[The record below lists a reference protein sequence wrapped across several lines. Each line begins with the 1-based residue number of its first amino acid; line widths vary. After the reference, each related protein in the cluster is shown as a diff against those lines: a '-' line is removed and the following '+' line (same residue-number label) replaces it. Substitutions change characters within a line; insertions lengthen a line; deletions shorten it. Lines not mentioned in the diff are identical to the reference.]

1 MRAMKRTALRFVS
14 PWIPA
19 AALALAA
26 CRFEASASRETTD
39 AQGRTVVE
47 SRHTEGGIPD
57 RGVGLAQKSVEPDAK
72 RLHDDVA
79 WLADDAQQ
87 GRRAGTEAGK
97 KAGDWIANRCKQLG
111 LKPMGDH
118 GEFEQKFEVPKPV
131 EVGPSSSLKWNG
143 PKAGSATLG
152 DGVQPMFCS
161 SGGEAHGNLDWRGYS
176 LINGD
181 KNWNDYASRC
191 DGEVVLIVRGTPP
204 SAPTTK
210 PAEPAAAANPHGGN
224 VEQGDGW
231 GNSASLFLK
240 VMNAKKNGAAAVL
253 IAPHPSQADE
263 PLPAFDFSRVAAS
276 GIPAVFVSAEIADQI
291 YVGWREAVQQTDE
304 REKSGEWPS
313 SSAVKSS
320 TSPLGTS
327 VEPDIAVS
335 ADIKREKGPAYNV
348 LGLLQGTNH
357 DRVVVVGAHYDH
369 LGLGGEGSLAP
380 NAYGQVH
387 NGADDNASGTATVL
401 EIARV
406 MSKGPKPACD
416 VLFALWSGEEL
427 GLLGSEYWAQNPTI
441 PLDRVVANLNLD
453 MVGRAGN
460 GSLEVLGVGSADPFM
475 NWLKGAAPATGLTLK
490 LNSSGQGIGG
500 SDHQTFLKR
509 KIPALFFFSG
519 VHADYHKPSDDTE
532 RFESDG
538 AAKVAALGVEIV
550 RSMCAA
556 GDLEFVEP
564 PPPTD
569 AAANQPK
576 VGSPFRVWFGTVP
589 EYSYEGKGLLLAGTS
604 AGSPAEKA
612 GMLKDDVVLQVGD
625 VVIDNINDFMYA
637 LQTYKPGDVVL
648 TRYLRDGKEET
659 VRITLATRDAQ

>member
-1 MRAMKRTALRFVS
+1 MRVMKRTALRFVS

-57 RGVGLAQKSVEPDAK
+57 RGVGLEQKAIAPDAK

-97 KAGDWIANRCKQLG
+97 KAGDWIADRCKQLG
-111 LKPMGDH
+111 LKPLGDQ

-131 EVGPSSSLKWNG
+131 EVGRGSYVDWG
-143 PKAGSATLG
+143 PGNASKAANDPTSGS
-152 DGVQPMFCS
+152 GVDQVVPAFCS
-161 SGGEAHGNLDWRGYS
+161 SAGTASGKLEFRGYGI
-176 LINGD
+176 INAD
-181 KNWNDYASRC
+181 KNRNDYETRC
-191 DGEVVLIVRGTPP
+191 DGKVVMIVRGTPP
-204 SAPTTK
+204 IPKTSDATAPT
-210 PAEPAAAANPHGGN
+210 ENPHGGN
-224 VEQGDGW
+224 VEAGDGW
-231 GNSASLFLK
+231 GNSGSLFLK
-240 VMNAKKNGAAAVL
+240 VMNAKKNGAVAVL
-253 IAPHPSQADE
+253 IAPHPSQMNE
-263 PLPAFDFSRVAAS
+263 SLPQFDFSRVAVS
-276 GIPAVFVSAEIADQI
+276 GIPAVFVTADVADQLDPVWSDVI
-291 YVGWREAVQQTDE
+291 RAED
-304 REKSGEWPS
+304 
-313 SSAVKSS
+313 SSATTGGSYTIV
-320 TSPLGTS
+320 SPMGFDDIPQVS
-327 VEPDIAVS
+327 VY
-335 ADIKREKGPAYNV
+335 ADIKREKGAAYNV
-348 LGLLQGTNH
+348 LGLLPGTNH
-357 DRVVVVGAHYDH
+357 DRVVVVGGHYDH

-427 GLLGSEYWAQNPTI
+427 GLLGSEFWAQHPTV
-441 PLDRVVANLNLD
+441 PLDHVVANLNLD

-532 RFESDG
+532 RFEQDG

-612 GMLKDDVVLQVGD
+612 GMLKDDVILQVGD
-625 VVIDNINDFMYA
+625 VVIDSINDFMYA